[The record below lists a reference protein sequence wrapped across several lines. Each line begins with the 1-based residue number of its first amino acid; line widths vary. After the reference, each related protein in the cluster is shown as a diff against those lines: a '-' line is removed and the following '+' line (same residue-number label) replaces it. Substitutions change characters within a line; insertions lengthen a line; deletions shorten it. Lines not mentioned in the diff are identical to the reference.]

1 MKTTDNLLSNFY
13 LGYFEP
19 NFLERHR
26 HEIKKKTTIDRKQK

>member
-19 NFLERHR
+19 NFLERHH
-26 HEIKKKTTIDRKQK
+26 HEIKTTIDRKQK